1 MEKNDGISPDELKA
15 LHTKKEDVV
24 FDYSDLTESSLKNID
39 ELHKLFPQWH
49 RKSVIRKLKL
59 TGEGK
64 NLRFVARKN
73 GKIIAHVKLI
83 FGTGIHSHV
92 VSITSL
98 VVDSKERRQ
107 GIGIGLMT
115 YALSKL
121 SKSILVTTLAVDS
134 KNKAAINLYKKIGFE
149 RYGLLKQAS
158 KIQGKFVDNYLME
171 KQFS

>member
-1 MEKNDGISPDELKA
+1 M
-15 LHTKKEDVV
+15 
-24 FDYSDLTESSLKNID
+24 
-39 ELHKLFPQWH
+39 
-49 RKSVIRKLKL
+49 
-59 TGEGK
+59 
-64 NLRFVARKN
+64 RFVARKN

-83 FGTGIHSHV
+83 LGTGIHSHV

-98 VVDSKERRQ
+98 IVDSKARRQ

-115 YALSKL
+115 YSLSKL
-121 SKSILVTTLAVDS
+121 SKSVLVATLAVDS